1 MFHHWGSARC
11 TVQLCIPLQSQ
22 IHLGIWLHAAWG
34 FPAVYTYRQVYTCT
48 VHWLSLHYIWFRS
61 PLSIN
66 CMCLKLCV
74 GYGAGSP
81 CERLGTNSGWELP
94 CCSANVTTRAMLP
107 SPGTTR
113 APLACL
119 QPTSVNSERHSI
131 LKYTFLHEAELGRI
145 ESGALLLLD
154 SYSLGAGA
162 ISANYS
168 HPHLACY
175 SRTV

>member
-1 MFHHWGSARC
+1 MRVALCNCAFHCRAKSILGYDYMQLGGFLQFTHIDRC
-11 TVQLCIPLQSQ
+11 TLVQCTDFHFIIFGSV
-22 IHLGIWLHAAWG
+22 HRS
-34 FPAVYTYRQVYTCT
+34 VYY
-48 VHWLSLHYIWFRS
+48 
-61 PLSIN
+61 

-81 CERLGTNSGWELP
+81 CERLGINSGWELP

>member
-22 IHLGIWLHAAWG
+22 IQLGILVHAAWG

-61 PLSIN
+61 PLSILLHVPKAV
-66 CMCLKLCV
+66 CRIWSRLALRTPRHKLWMGTALLLCQC
-74 GYGAGSP
+74 YYP
-81 CERLGTNSGWELP
+81 CNASFPGHHP
-94 CCSANVTTRAMLP
+94 CP
-107 SPGTTR
+107 S
-113 APLACL
+113 CL
-119 QPTSVNSERHSI
+119 QSTSVNSERHSI